1 MSEDLPDPVPPVV
14 SAPPHVRQIS
24 PDVDHNVT
32 SAVERSQSNSGDA
45 ALIEAAEDA
54 VAGALRREA
63 LFGLMQNDKA
73 AYAGK
78 PSHTLKFNRT
88 AYMRDYMRRRRALQR
103 IG

>member
-14 SAPPHVRQIS
+14 SAPPHVRQTS

-32 SAVERSQSNSGDA
+32 SAVEQPQSNN
-45 ALIEAAEDA
+45 EAAEDA
-54 VAGALRREA
+54 AAGALRREA
-63 LFGLMQNDKA
+63 LFGLMQNDKM

-78 PSHTLKFNRT
+78 PSHPPKFNRT